1 MKKALAIM
9 AFILIAIQ
17 LQAQD
22 LDLLNRIK
30 AINGQVKTF
39 EASLTNTLIKSKK
52 TTSQQGKLYFVA
64 PNEFA
69 ATFDNEYMIVNEN
82 KINMDMGM
90 FDGTYRL
97 RDGGILQS
105 LCHVFLYGF
114 QGRLQDLADENGYSL
129 STKTEK
135 GYHVV
140 TGTIIRKK
148 LIGIGY
154 KQVVFKYH
162 ADSLLLKEIVL
173 CDYSGNLDIYS
184 INSVKYDVAVDK
196 EKFQF

>member
-1 MKKALAIM
+1 MKKVLAIM
-9 AFILIAIQ
+9 AFMLIAIQ

-105 LCHVFLYGF
+105 LSHVFLYGF

-129 STKTEK
+129 STKTEN
-135 GYHVV
+135 GYHIV